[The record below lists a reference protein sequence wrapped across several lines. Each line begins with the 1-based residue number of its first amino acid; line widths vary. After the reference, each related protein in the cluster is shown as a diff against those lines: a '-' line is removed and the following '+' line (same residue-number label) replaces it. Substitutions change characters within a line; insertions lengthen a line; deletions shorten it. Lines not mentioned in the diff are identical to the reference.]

1 MPRFRRFFAIFAVAA
16 TFSGCGDVGNG
27 SGPDAVGAAAAMIAP
42 TFEVGPI
49 WPMIPND
56 WVFGITSGL
65 SIDADN
71 NIWVLHRPRTVPEEL
86 ADRAAPPV
94 MVFDTEGNFIQGSA
108 TATSGRVRSTGFFV
122 DHDGFVW
129 IAGSGQG
136 DDQLLKFTT
145 EGEFVMQI
153 GRANQSGGN
162 TDTGNVNRPAD
173 VYVYPPTNELFV
185 ADGYGNWRVIVFDAE
200 TGEFCRMWD
209 AFGNPPTDR
218 VEREVPDGSSPEH
231 FDLAHGV
238 RVSNDGQVYVSE
250 RAGMRLQ
257 VFSIEGEYITQL
269 MMGRTEPDPGVT
281 AECVGETAHGRSV
294 AELIENVAT
303 AH

>member
-1 MPRFRRFFAIFAVAA
+1 MRGRGERVRTGRGRDRCRDDRA
-16 TFSGCGDVGNG
+16 DVRG
-27 SGPDAVGAAAAMIAP
+27 GPHLAHDSERLGVRYHL
-42 TFEVGPI
+42 
-49 WPMIPND
+49 
-56 WVFGITSGL
+56 GL

-94 MVFDTEGNFIQGSA
+94 MVFDTEGNFIQGWEGEGDGYEWPG
-108 TATSGRVRSTGFFV
+108 TEHGIFV

-129 IAGSGQG
+129 ITGSGQG
-136 DDQLLKFTT
+136 DDQLLKFTK

-173 VYVYPPTNELFV
+173 VYVYPPTNEFFV

-200 TGEFCRMWD
+200 TGELWD

-218 VEREVPDGSSPEH
+218 VEGEVPDGSSPEH
-231 FDLAHGV
+231 FDLVHGV

-250 RAGMRLQ
+250 RAGMRL
-257 VFSIEGEYITQL
+257 
-269 MMGRTEPDPGVT
+269 
-281 AECVGETAHGRSV
+281 
-294 AELIENVAT
+294 
-303 AH
+303 